1 MSKAKLLIRYQMSKI
16 FFVLNI
22 LFFTCSA
29 YSEEIFIES
38 EELLITNNP
47 LITTFIENVYAFDS
61 EIKMWSDKL
70 VISYTD
76 SNNKIDQIE
85 SFGNVKLIRENEE
98 IKSDYILYKVIERK
112 ILASGNIF
120 LSQNGNTIKGN
131 ELTIDL
137 ENSTSIMK
145 SKNQNRVRV
154 KINKDDN

>member
-16 FFVLNI
+16 FFVLSI
-22 LFFTCSA
+22 LFFACSA

-47 LITTFIENVYAFDS
+47 LITTFIENVYAFDK

-70 VISYTD
+70 VISYTE
-76 SNNKIDQIE
+76 SNNKINQIE

-98 IKSDYILYKVIERK
+98 IKTDYILYKVIERK
-112 ILASGNIF
+112 ILASGNII
-120 LSQNGNTIKGN
+120 LSQNGNTIRGN

-154 KINKDDN
+154 KINKNDN

>member
-1 MSKAKLLIRYQMSKI
+1 MSKI
-16 FFVLNI
+16 FFVLSI
-22 LFFTCSA
+22 LFFACSA

-47 LITTFIENVYAFDS
+47 LITTFIENVYAFDK

-70 VISYTD
+70 VISYTE
-76 SNNKIDQIE
+76 SNNKINQIE

-98 IKSDYILYKVIERK
+98 IKTDYILYKVIERK
-112 ILASGNIF
+112 ILASGNII
-120 LSQNGNTIKGN
+120 LSQNGNTIRGN

-154 KINKDDN
+154 KINKNDN